1 MLYKTIMDMT
11 QVRQAEWEPLK
22 TFPNS
27 LHPKDHLVL
36 SGVDPAD
43 LDGAEIRRHLKKG
56 KLNCITVVTSG
67 STYVINGSNS
77 TGFTTWRVPES
88 D

>member
-1 MLYKTIMDMT
+1 MDMT
-11 QVRQAEWEPLK
+11 QVWQAEWEPLK

-43 LDGAEIRRHLKKG
+43 LDGAEMHRHLMKG
-56 KLNCITVVTSG
+56 KVNCITVVTSG
-67 STYVINGSNS
+67 STYVITGGKRY
-77 TGFTTWRVPES
+77 GFTTWRVLES